1 MPIIS
6 DLFDFHKCYYELA
19 DAFVQARF
27 GTEENQFLEGH
38 NRHQQ
43 LAQKLKPELGTLK
56 LLLVKRILEEP
67 HAARFADEIP
77 DIVDNFIALVNSS
90 PHPLAPLDI
99 CDPDDSGT
107 RLHFHNRD
115 AELLDRASLS
125 LNRLDHIMMF
135 CTGEQAP
142 RETSQAEPAKQPHEV
157 RPKKSHGKG
166 DAPANGPAPALPDAQ
181 GSESKVI
188 RKKQSHNQDDAKDKL
203 IAALTKHH
211 KYADGSCLNTEPIGN
226 NELARLAEVSNGTVS
241 KFFKDKFEGYTNY
254 KQYCRNTSTLIASLK
269 LLNDEYSP
277 YLFLGKGAAR
287 IPAPTEGDD

>member
-19 DAFVQARF
+19 DAFAQARF

-38 NRHQQ
+38 DRHQQ
-43 LAQKLKPELGTLK
+43 LAQKLKPELGSLK

-67 HAARFADEIP
+67 HAARFADEMP
-77 DIVDNFIALVNSS
+77 VIVDAFIALASNSPNPM
-90 PHPLAPLDI
+90 PHLDV

-157 RPKKSHGKG
+157 RPKKSH
-166 DAPANGPAPALPDAQ
+166 
-181 GSESKVI
+181 
-188 RKKQSHNQDDAKDKL
+188 NQDDAKDKL

-241 KFFKDKFEGYTNY
+241 KFFKDEFEGYTNY
-254 KQYCRNTSTLIASLK
+254 KHFCHDKSTLIASLK

-287 IPAPTEGDD
+287 TDD